1 MILNTSIL
9 PDHFMGQ
16 GWPNVEGAV
25 RLLSMQSDFW
35 LKGI

>member
-9 PDHFMGQ
+9 SDHCAGQ
-16 GWPNVEGAV
+16 GRPNVQGAV
-25 RLLSMQSDFW
+25 RLLIMQSDFW